1 MQEERKRILKMVE
14 EGKLTAEEALGLLTE
29 LEQSQQTME
38 KKQEELVNE
47 LSTVVKSEEGK
58 KEDESYQ
65 HKFQSLKDMILD
77 FVDSAFKKI
86 KDVDLDFNFG
96 QSYEVSHIFQQNE
109 AEIRNIDI
117 DIANGAVQFIPWDQ
131 SDIRVE
137 CSAKIYRGDSQDEA
151 RANFLKEVLFK
162 TEMGTLRFAAQ
173 PKWMKVE
180 AIVYIPQVDYEKIR
194 VRMFNGPIQC
204 ENLKVKSFKV
214 KTANG
219 KINVVG
225 LEGKKME
232 AETANGKIKIRNSVI
247 QDLEAET
254 LNGAIQ
260 LDGEYKRL
268 ELQSFNGDIVCQ
280 LTGSTAEE
288 IDVKTMSG
296 NIDLAIPTGLAVSG
310 ELKSNLGTFAVE
322 LDGIQIVSQKS
333 EVVQKSLY
341 FKPVVPGQH
350 PFNLS
355 AETKTGS
362 ISVKKN
368 V

>member
-14 EGKLTAEEALGLLTE
+14 DGKLTAEEALSLLTE

-47 LSTVVKSEEGK
+47 LSTVVKSEESK

-65 HKFQSLKDMILD
+65 HKFQSLKDIIID

-96 QSYEVSHIFQQNE
+96 QAYEISHIFHQGDVE
-109 AEIRNIDI
+109 LHNIDI

-131 SDIRVE
+131 NDVRVE
-137 CSAKIYRGDSQDEA
+137 CNAKVYRADTQDEA
-151 RANFLKEVLFK
+151 RTNFLKEVLFK
-162 TEMGTLRFAAQ
+162 AEMGTLRFAAL

-180 AIVYIPQVDYEKIR
+180 ATIYIPKVDYEKIR
-194 VRMFNGPIQC
+194 VRLFNGPIQC
-204 ENLKVKSFKV
+204 ENLKVKSFKI

-219 KINVVG
+219 KISAVG
-225 LEGKKME
+225 IEGKKME
-232 AETANGKIKIRNSVI
+232 VETANGKIKIRDSKI
-247 QDLEAET
+247 MELEAET

-260 LDGEYKRL
+260 LQGEYNRL

-280 LTGSTAEE
+280 LNGSSGEE
-288 IDVKTMSG
+288 LEAKTISG
-296 NIDLAIPTGLAVSG
+296 NINLTIPEGVAVSG
-310 ELKSNLGTFAVE
+310 ELKSNLGSFAVE
-322 LDGIQIVSQKS
+322 LDGIQIVSEKS

-341 FKPVVPGQH
+341 FKPVVAGQETY
-350 PFNLS
+350 NLY
-355 AETKTGS
+355 ADTKTGS

-368 V
+368 M